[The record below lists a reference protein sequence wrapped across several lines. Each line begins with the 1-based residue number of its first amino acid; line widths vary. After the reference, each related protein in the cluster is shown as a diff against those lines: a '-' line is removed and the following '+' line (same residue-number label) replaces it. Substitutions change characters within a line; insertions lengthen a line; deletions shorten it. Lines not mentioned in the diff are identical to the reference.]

1 MIAEGSDDT
10 TLYVVESG
18 ELEVIHRGVRLGR
31 IPTGEG
37 FGEIAFIEGTDR
49 PRVASVRTVVP
60 TKVIAF
66 SAEALK
72 QASGALQAAFGRAI
86 VQPARAAPH
95 LLERSLRDGHPHEG
109 HEGIVGAILNL
120 HCELG

>member
-49 PRVASVRTVVP
+49 PRVASVQAVVP

-66 SAEALK
+66 SGGGA
-72 QASGALQAAFGRAI
+72 QAGERRRCRRRSAA
-86 VQPARAAPH
+86 
-95 LLERSLRDGHPHEG
+95 RS
-109 HEGIVGAILNL
+109 
-120 HCELG
+120 